1 MAKLKLKE
9 LTEKLQEK
17 SDALATVFEE
27 ATDAYDMD
35 LVKSIEG
42 DDVQTS
48 EQKVAWIQKQD
59 EEITELTAE
68 VREAKAL
75 DTARQGNEKLASI
88 LDLIDQPANQIEHP
102 ADPAGLIHQA
112 KGFGDLFFKGFDPE
126 HKSKAFELDG
136 FEAKTL
142 FETTAGWAPE
152 SLRTGRVVE
161 YAVSPVRILDII
173 PTGTTDS
180 AAVVYMEETTYTQSA
195 AETAEGGQYPE
206 SAFELTEQTSTVRK
220 IAHFIP
226 VTDEQLEDE
235 AQASGYLDRN
245 LRKGLTERLAL
256 QVLVGNGTAPNISG
270 ILDRAGIQTQ
280 AKGTDPVPD
289 AIHKAMTKVRVTG
302 AAEPNAVVLHPND
315 WQDIR
320 LLRTTDGI
328 YIWGSPSEVGPA
340 MVWGLPVVQETR
352 LTENTGL
359 VGDFDYSELAFK
371 RGVEVK
377 VSDSHSDYFIKGKQA
392 IRADVRVAFQVYR
405 PAAFATVTGI

>member
-1 MAKLKLKE
+1 MPSKLIE
-9 LTEKLQEK
+9 LTEELQAK
-17 SDALATVFEE
+17 SDALATVFNE
-27 ATDAYDMD
+27 ATDAMDMD

-42 DDVQTS
+42 DGISTS
-48 EQKVAWIQKQD
+48 EEKVAWIRAQD
-59 EEITELTAE
+59 EEITELTGKVKE
-68 VREAKAL
+68 QKAL
-75 DTARQGNEKLASI
+75 AVARDGNEKLASI
-88 LDLIDQPANQIEHP
+88 LDLIDQPVNALKHP
-102 ADPAGLIHQA
+102 ADPAELKLQA
-112 KGFGDLFFKGFDPE
+112 KGFGDLFFKGFDPD
-126 HKSKAFELDG
+126 HKEKAFELDG

-152 SLRTGRVVE
+152 SLRTGRVVD
-161 YAVSPVRILDII
+161 YAVAPVRILDII

-180 AAVVYMEETTYTQSA
+180 AAVVYMEETTYTQAA
-195 AETAEGGQYPE
+195 AEAAEGGTYAE
-206 SAFELTEQTSTVRK
+206 SAFALTERTSTVRK

-256 QVLVGNGTAPNISG
+256 QVLVGNGTAPNLSG
-270 ILDRAGIQTQ
+270 ILDRSGIQTQ

-289 AIHKAMTKVRVTG
+289 AIHKALTLVRVDG
-302 AAEPNAVVLHPND
+302 DGQPNAVVLHPND
-315 WQDIR
+315 WQGIR

-328 YIWGSPSEVGPA
+328 YIWGSPSEAGPA
-340 MVWGLPVVQETR
+340 MVWGLPVVQESR

-392 IRADVRVAFQVYR
+392 IRADVRAAFQVYR
-405 PAAFATVTGI
+405 PAAFCTVTGI